1 MLFRRSPRT
10 ALAWLGASVVAA
22 VTANVV
28 ASDLATLHRRAAEA
42 GEEVTVAVA
51 ARDLP
56 LGTTVARSDLDTARR
71 FSRHLPPRPAR
82 DPDGLVGRVVV
93 SPVLEGAV
101 LSHRHL
107 ASRDRRGLDGVVPPG
122 MRAVRVVTDD
132 AAAVAPGAV
141 VDVLVSFDPALLG
154 AEVEPTMVAVRG
166 AMVIGTDAEPARS
179 RAGDTDDVGDVAG
192 VAGHAG
198 VTGVAGSRG
207 VTLLTDPEG
216 ARRLAFATANGIV
229 TLTLAPPEELAQPP
243 RPPDRR
249 PRP

>member
-10 ALAWLGASVVAA
+10 VLAWLGASVVAA

-28 ASDLATLHRRAAEA
+28 ASDLAALHRRAAEA
-42 GEEVTVAVA
+42 GDAVTVAVA

-56 LGTTVARSDLDTARR
+56 LGATVARSDLDTARR
-71 FSRHLPPRPAR
+71 FSRHLPPRAAR

-93 SPVLEGAV
+93 SPVLEGSV

-107 ASRDRRGLDGVVPPG
+107 ADRDRRGLDGVVPPG

-132 AAAVAPGAV
+132 AGAVAPGAV

-166 AMVIGTDAEPARS
+166 AMVIGTDADPARE
-179 RAGDTDDVGDVAG
+179 RAAETGGVGGVGGSGWSGG
-192 VAGHAG
+192 VAGN
-198 VTGVAGSRG
+198 RG

-216 ARRLAFATANGIV
+216 ARRLAFAAANGIV
-229 TLTLAPPEELAQPP
+229 TLTLAPPEELAQPLG
-243 RPPDRR
+243 PPDRQ
-249 PRP
+249 PPS

>member
-10 ALAWLGASVVAA
+10 VLAWLGASVVAA

-28 ASDLATLHRRAAEA
+28 ASDLATLHRRATEA
-42 GEEVTVAVA
+42 GEDVTVAVA

-56 LGTTVARSDLDTARR
+56 LGATVARSDLDTARR
-71 FSRHLPPRPAR
+71 FSRHLPPRAAR

-93 SPVLEGAV
+93 SPVLEGSV

-107 ASRDRRGLDGVVPPG
+107 ADRDRRGLDGVVPPG

-141 VDVLVSFDPALLG
+141 VDVLVSFDPTLLG
-154 AEVEPTMVAVRG
+154 AEVEPTMVAVHG
-166 AMVIGTDAEPARS
+166 AMVIGTDADPA
-179 RAGDTDDVGDVAG
+179 GGGTLGTDRVGTVGEVGG
-192 VAGHAG
+192 VAGN
-198 VTGVAGSRG
+198 RG

-216 ARRLAFATANGIV
+216 ARRLAFAAANGIV

-243 RPPDRR
+243 GPPDRR
-249 PRP
+249 PGS